1 MLLGLMKTRFL
12 MQSRLYSHYDYNKTQ
27 SKKTLQ
33 FNKITIY
40 LVIIITELHAYKKI
54 KYDFFGIYIRLKFK
68 FYVNKLSKNSYLNK
82 NSVLL
87 FEQIDAR
94 F

>member
-1 MLLGLMKTRFL
+1 
-12 MQSRLYSHYDYNKTQ
+12 
-27 SKKTLQ
+27 
-33 FNKITIY
+33 
-40 LVIIITELHAYKKI
+40 VIIITELHAFKKI

>member
-1 MLLGLMKTRFL
+1 
-12 MQSRLYSHYDYNKTQ
+12 MQSRLYSQYDYNKTK
-27 SKKTLQ
+27 SEKTLQ
-33 FNKITIY
+33 FNKIKIW
-40 LVIIITELHAYKKI
+40 LVIIITELHAFKKI
-54 KYDFFGIYIRLKFK
+54 KYDFFGSSSRLKFK
-68 FYVNKLSKNSYLNK
+68 LYVNKLSKNSYLNK

>member
-1 MLLGLMKTRFL
+1 MLL
-12 MQSRLYSHYDYNKTQ
+12 
-27 SKKTLQ
+27 KKL
-33 FNKITIY
+33 NTI
-40 LVIIITELHAYKKI
+40 
-54 KYDFFGIYIRLKFK
+54 FFGIYIRLKFK
-68 FYVNKLSKNSYLNK
+68 FYVNKLSKNRYLNK